1 MTDTSGLIDDNDVFQ
16 SPDAY
21 LARVKDARLRA
32 QLVAIGGRVRV
43 NLATE
48 ASPLWLIRL
57 AAWQP
62 LLSAPGSRY
71 HHSNI
76 GWNIVGL
83 IAARVAGKPLPTLY
97 REQIFQ
103 PLGLKQTSYE
113 PQGPIA
119 GPHAQGYGI
128 AADGTLTDT
137 TARAPFKGADG
148 AIVSNAADTAA
159 FLAGLMGGKLVDRA
173 RLVALW
179 GGGTDSGC
187 ARGAYVGS
195 GAGDAYKTNV
205 LVNDDGSSVAVLL
218 LNGRTASC
226 RGDETAAAAA
236 LGLYCAA

>member
-1 MTDTSGLIDDNDVFQ
+1 M
-16 SPDAY
+16 
-21 LARVKDARLRA
+21 
-32 QLVAIGGRVRV
+32 
-43 NLATE
+43 
-48 ASPLWLIRL
+48 
-57 AAWQP
+57 
-62 LLSAPGSRY
+62 
-71 HHSNI
+71 
-76 GWNIVGL
+76 

-103 PLGLKQTSYE
+103 PLGPKQTSYD

-119 GPHAQGYGI
+119 GPHAQGISITG
-128 AADGTLTDT
+128 DGTLTDT
-137 TARAPFKGADG
+137 TAGPFKGADG

-179 GGGTDSGC
+179 GGGTESGC
-187 ARGAYVGS
+187 ARGTYVGS

-205 LVNDDGSSVAVLL
+205 LVNDDGSSVAVPL
-218 LNGRTASC
+218 LNGRTANG

>member
-1 MTDTSGLIDDNDVFQ
+1 V
-16 SPDAY
+16 A
-21 LARVKDARLRA
+21 VRLRA
-32 QLVAIGGRVRV
+32 NPA
-43 NLATE
+43 AE

-83 IAARVAGKPLPTLY
+83 IVARVGGKPLPTLY
-97 REQIFQ
+97 RERIFQ
-103 PLGLKQTSYE
+103 PLGLKQTSYD

-119 GPHAQGYGI
+119 APHAQGYGI

-148 AIVSNAADTAA
+148 AIISNATDTAA
-159 FLAGLMGGKLVDRA
+159 CLAGLMGGKLVDRA

-179 GGGTDSGC
+179 GGGTESGC

-195 GAGDAYKTNV
+195 GAGDAYNPSSAVGEYTIASIGPLSWENGGRA
-205 LVNDDGSSVAVLL
+205 LVRRVPTRQRPG
-218 LNGRTASC
+218 
-226 RGDETAAAAA
+226 
-236 LGLYCAA
+236 